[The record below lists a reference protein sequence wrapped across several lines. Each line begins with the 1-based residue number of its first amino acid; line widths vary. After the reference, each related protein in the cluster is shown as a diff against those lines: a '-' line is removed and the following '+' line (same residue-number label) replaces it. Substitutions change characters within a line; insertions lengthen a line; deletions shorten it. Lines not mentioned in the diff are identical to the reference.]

1 MNIHFELRRQVAHII
16 IGSAAIIGIQTNL
29 INIRDIGCI
38 FFGGLFLLIAY
49 KKYPDK
55 IPVITPL
62 LSFFERK
69 KDRLNFPGKGSFFL
83 ILGIFLSLILFPQQI
98 ALTAIAILAIGDSV
112 TNIVGR
118 YFGEIENPL
127 NPKKTIEGSL
137 VGFFFSLAVASFF
150 VSFWPAFFA
159 SAGAIFVESLRLK
172 IGNLEIDD
180 NIIIPLTAGWI
191 LTLWY
196 F

>member
-1 MNIHFELRRQVAHII
+1 MTIAGILFSS
-16 IGSAAIIGIQTNL
+16 IGAKEGTGLPSTIAGNAAIATE
-29 INIRDIGCI
+29 
-38 FFGGLFLLIAY
+38 LFKHQMVISTTHNWAKIA
-49 KKYPDK
+49 
-55 IPVITPL
+55 VMV
-62 LSFFERK
+62 
-69 KDRLNFPGKGSFFL
+69 
-83 ILGIFLSLILFPQQI
+83 ILFPQQI